1 MREDT
6 ICAVATAP
14 GSAGI
19 SILRLSGSKA
29 KEVAQ
34 RVFHTRKE
42 LRPRYAAL
50 GKVMDGSALV
60 DQALGIY
67 FPAPASYTGEDVF
80 EIHCHGGQMA
90 TQLTLDLLLQ
100 NGARPAEPGEFTKR
114 AFLNGKLDLSE
125 AEAVAEHIGSL
136 SEEGA
141 KRAARQM
148 EGELSRAVRAMQDAL
163 SDILA
168 EMEAGIEYPEEDLEQ
183 EISGAALPRL
193 REIREQAARLAGSFR
208 QGRLVREG
216 IEVALCGRPNV
227 GKSSLLNAIFGEE
240 RAIVSD
246 VPGTTRDIIS
256 AHYSYRGLSLR
267 FLDTAGLRQT
277 DDTVEKIGVQR
288 SRQAIDQAAIAVV
301 LVDGSAPLGQ
311 EDMRALSLAD
321 GSGAN
326 VIAVLN
332 KQDLPSQEGVFRQ
345 VQQLF
350 GAEPLRVSAKT
361 GEGLERL
368 LEEIYQKALGSAQ
381 LYEGTLITNAR
392 HAHALRQAEAA
403 LGEAICALEREEDL
417 DCVTIDL
424 NGAWMHLGEITGQ
437 TVSEEIIDRIFSK
450 FCLGK

>member
-1 MREDT
+1 M
-6 ICAVATAP
+6 
-14 GSAGI
+14 
-19 SILRLSGSKA
+19 
-29 KEVAQ
+29 
-34 RVFHTRKE
+34 
-42 LRPRYAAL
+42 
-50 GKVMDGSALV
+50 
-60 DQALGIY
+60 
-67 FPAPASYTGEDVF
+67 
-80 EIHCHGGQMA
+80 
-90 TQLTLDLLLQ
+90 
-100 NGARPAEPGEFTKR
+100 
-114 AFLNGKLDLSE
+114 
-125 AEAVAEHIGSL
+125 
-136 SEEGA
+136 
-141 KRAARQM
+141 
-148 EGELSRAVRAMQDAL
+148 
-163 SDILA
+163 
-168 EMEAGIEYPEEDLEQ
+168 
-183 EISGAALPRL
+183 
-193 REIREQAARLAGSFR
+193 
-208 QGRLVREG
+208 
-216 IEVALCGRPNV
+216 
-227 GKSSLLNAIFGEE
+227 
-240 RAIVSD
+240 
-246 VPGTTRDIIS
+246 
-256 AHYSYRGLSLR
+256 
-267 FLDTAGLRQT
+267 
-277 DDTVEKIGVQR
+277 
-288 SRQAIDQAAIAVV
+288 
-301 LVDGSAPLGQ
+301 DGSAPLGQ

>member
-1 MREDT
+1 MN
-6 ICAVATAP
+6 
-14 GSAGI
+14 
-19 SILRLSGSKA
+19 ILKRIWSRRFQARHCLACGKFASRRL
-29 KEVAQ
+29 V
-34 RVFHTRKE
+34 
-42 LRPRYAAL
+42 L
-50 GKVMDGSALV
+50 
-60 DQALGIY
+60 
-67 FPAPASYTGEDVF
+67 
-80 EIHCHGGQMA
+80 
-90 TQLTLDLLLQ
+90 
-100 NGARPAEPGEFTKR
+100 
-114 AFLNGKLDLSE
+114 
-125 AEAVAEHIGSL
+125 
-136 SEEGA
+136 
-141 KRAARQM
+141 
-148 EGELSRAVRAMQDAL
+148 RAV
-163 SDILA
+163 
-168 EMEAGIEYPEEDLEQ
+168 
-183 EISGAALPRL
+183 SG
-193 REIREQAARLAGSFR
+193 REGLCGK
-208 QGRLVREG
+208 G
-216 IEVALCGRPNV
+216 IEVVLCGRPNV

-256 AHYSYRGLSLR
+256 GHYSYRGLSLR

-277 DDTVEKIGVQR
+277 EDTVEKIGVQR